1 MKKMIQACVGALAL
15 VTLGCGQPDE
25 LPTGMEPAGALS
37 AGLVGGTDDRLLI
50 YNLNTKHLSSPGT
63 SNDEGTDYKDFV
75 YYMNHGSRPRLP
87 DIIVLQEVNSPGY
100 PSCASFVS
108 FLESV
113 TGANYACRYT
123 NAQGGAA
130 IVYRVDRL
138 SYQTETMWTLY
149 RINTSTGV
157 CERDSGSSVW
167 TGLAVRFKDDING
180 KFVNV
185 ASVHTPTVNYGPGS
199 SEGVGDDCIWTNLKE
214 FNAKLNGLG
223 SAHMKVLA
231 GDFNHRD
238 AYVTS
243 AGHQYFECM
252 YKGTNVDLGGCGGTN
267 LQFKDPM
274 YRACSATNSTESA
287 ISSCL
292 TTNHWTMA
300 SSDVDRRIDFLFVKA
315 YSLTSQYTVKYDDG
329 DAARGQSTS
338 DAVNYSDH
346 RGQLVLADYYGS
358 AISW

>member
-1 MKKMIQACVGALAL
+1 MKRVIQACVGGLAL
-15 VTLGCGQPDE
+15 VVAGCGPSEE
-25 LPTGMEPAGALS
+25 LEVREAPSGEVTS
-37 AGLVGGTDDRLLI
+37 GLMGGTDDKLLI

-75 YYMNHGSRPRLP
+75 YYMSHGSRPRLP
-87 DIIVLQEVNSPGY
+87 DLIILQEANSPGY

-108 FLESV
+108 FLESM

-130 IVYRVDRL
+130 VVYRVARL
-138 SYQTETMWTLY
+138 SYQTETTWTLY
-149 RINTSTGV
+149 RMSSTTGV
-157 CERDSGSSVW
+157 CARDTSNPLW
-167 TGLAVRFKDDING
+167 TGLAVRLKDDVNG
-180 KFVNV
+180 KYVNV
-185 ASVHTPTVNYGPGS
+185 AAVHTPTSDAPGS
-199 SEGVGDDCIWTNLKE
+199 TDGVGDDCIWTNLKE

-274 YRACSATNSTESA
+274 YRACAATSSTESA

-292 TTNHWTMA
+292 TANHWTTA
-300 SSDVDRRIDFLFVKA
+300 HGAIDWRIDFLFVKA
-315 YSLTSQYTVKYDDG
+315 YSLTDQYTVKFDDA
-329 DAARGQSTS
+329 DVARGQLAS

-346 RGQLVLADYYGS
+346 RGQMVLADYYDT
-358 AISW
+358 AITW

>member
-1 MKKMIQACVGALAL
+1 MKRVIQACVGGLAL
-15 VTLGCGQPDE
+15 VTAGCGPSEELEAPVE
-25 LPTGMEPAGALS
+25 LPGEVS
-37 AGLVGGTDDRLLI
+37 AGLVGGTDDKLLI
-50 YNLNTKHLSSPGT
+50 YNVNTKHLSSPGT

-75 YYMNHGSRPRLP
+75 YYMSHGSRPRLP
-87 DIIVLQEVNSPGY
+87 DIIVLQEVNTPGY
-100 PSCASFVS
+100 PSCATFVS
-108 FLESV
+108 FLEGL

-130 IVYRVDRL
+130 VVYRVARL
-138 SYQTETMWTLY
+138 SYQTETKWTLY
-149 RINTSTGV
+149 KMNPSTGV
-157 CERDSGSSVW
+157 CARDTSSPFW
-167 TGLAVRFKDDING
+167 TGLAVRLKDDLNG
-180 KFVNV
+180 KYVNV
-185 ASVHTPTVNYGPGS
+185 ASVHTPTDDAPGS

-214 FNAKLNGLG
+214 FNSKLNGLG
-223 SAHMKVLA
+223 SAHMKILA

-274 YRACSATNSTESA
+274 YRACAAANTTESA

-292 TTNHWTMA
+292 TANHWTTA
-300 SSDVDRRIDFLFVKA
+300 HGAIDWRIDFLFVKA
-315 YSLTSQYTVKYDDG
+315 YSLTGQYTIKNDDA
-329 DAARGQSTS
+329 DVARGQLAS

-346 RGQLVLADYYGS
+346 RGQMVLADYYDS
-358 AISW
+358 AITW